1 MDQTN
6 EKTNQNET
14 YNLKLH
20 PMGENEFIGTIK
32 MEESSNEIV
41 ESSELIE
48 TVVILDRSGSMADAV
63 RRVTNEIIPLF
74 LAKLSYESQKIIH
87 FITFDTK
94 AQLFTVTIDRMKSL
108 TIRAQGGTNMAP
120 AVVKLEEVLQN
131 FEMNGSIRVLTI
143 SDGSVG
149 DQKDSL
155 KASTSFAEFCKVK
168 KFSINSQAVRLFTSE
183 SQPDTTALCSL
194 LQINNVTKSKLADIS
209 SKESNEIIATKIA
222 ELFKNDGLANNKT
235 LKSESN
241 AIMKFPWESSS
252 AQIKLKPGNNV
263 FWMNEKP
270 SEGIKIDDIPV
281 DIQLQPPMTLKKFQ
295 ALMVDKLDFIVDHM
309 KILKV
314 VGTEE
319 AEKVVGK
326 MLDYFQ
332 KTEDNLTQK
341 SSLVKYFNVKSL
353 HKNKISNLLAS
364 IAKDEKINDLNS
376 EQKADYLRGN
386 EDQNNENSSL
396 LEKILDSGLDIDSD
410 EFKKA
415 FLIIFFLILA
425 MILHLIRSIFS
436 D

>member
-1 MDQTN
+1 MEQSN
-6 EKTNQNET
+6 EKTQET
-14 YNLKLH
+14 FNLKLH
-20 PMGENEFIGTIK
+20 PIAEGEFIGTIK
-32 MEESSNEIV
+32 IEESSNVSNEV
-41 ESSELIE
+41 LECSELIE

-63 RRVTNEIIPLF
+63 RRLTNEIIPLF
-74 LAKLSYESQKIIH
+74 LAKLKYESHKIIH

-120 AVVKLEEVLQN
+120 ALTKLEEVLQN
-131 FEMNGSIRVLTI
+131 VEINTSIRVLTI
-143 SDGSVG
+143 SDGQVG
-149 DQKDSL
+149 DQKEAL
-155 KASTSFAEFCKVK
+155 KAATSFAEFCKTK

-183 SQPDTTALCSL
+183 SQPDTMALCSL

-209 SKESNEIIATKIA
+209 SKESNEVIATKIA
-222 ELFKNDGLANNKT
+222 ELFRNDGLVNNKT
-235 LKSESN
+235 LKTESN
-241 AIMKFPWESSS
+241 SILKFPWENSS

-263 FWMNEKP
+263 FWMKEKP
-270 SEGIKIDDIPV
+270 NDIKIDDIPV
-281 DIQLQPPMTLKKFQ
+281 KIQMQPEMTLKKFQ
-295 ALMVDKLDFIVDHM
+295 TLMADKLDYIIDHM

-326 MLDYFQ
+326 MLKYFE
-332 KTEDNLTQK
+332 KTEDDLTK
-341 SSLVKYFNVKSL
+341 NSSLVKYFNVTSL

-364 IAKDEKINDLNS
+364 IAKEEKINELDS
-376 EQKADYLRGN
+376 AQKADYLR
-386 EDQNNENSSL
+386 ENENRNDENFSL

-415 FLIIFFLILA
+415 FLVLFFLILA
-425 MILHLIRSIFS
+425 MILHLIRRILS

>member
-1 MDQTN
+1 MDQTS

-20 PMGENEFIGTIK
+20 PMGEKEFIGTIK
-32 MEESSNEIV
+32 IEESLNEV
-41 ESSELIE
+41 MESSELIE
-48 TVVILDRSGSMADAV
+48 TVVILDRSGSMSDAV

-131 FEMNGSIRVLTI
+131 FDINGSIRVLTI
-143 SDGSVG
+143 SDGQVG
-149 DQKDSL
+149 DQKESL
-155 KASTSFAEFCKVK
+155 KAATSFAEFCKIK

-194 LQINNVTKSKLADIS
+194 LQINNVTQSKLADIS

-222 ELFKNDGLANNKT
+222 ELFRNDGLANNKT

-241 AIMKFPWESSS
+241 AILKFPWESSS

-263 FWMNEKP
+263 FWMKEKP
-270 SEGIKIDDIPV
+270 SEIKIDDIPV
-281 DIQLQPPMTLKKFQ
+281 EIQLQPPMTLKKFQ

-319 AEKVVGK
+319 AEKVVAK
-326 MLDYFQ
+326 ILEYFE

-353 HKNKISNLLAS
+353 HKNKISNLLGS

-376 EQKADYLRGN
+376 AQKADYLREN
-386 EDQNNENSSL
+386 DNQNDENSSL
-396 LEKILDSGLDIDSD
+396 LEKILDSGFDIDSD